1 MLLSNNFFNRA
12 IMLTLLATSLTACG
26 GGGSSNSDSSNPIPA
41 PTPTPIP
48 TPIPNPTPIP
58 TSPNT
63 ITPTNS
69 AVELAAIKLLNENR
83 SQCGFG
89 SLTANQNL
97 NLTAMNHANYMASVT
112 ETNKQPFASHEEQAE
127 TGLLDTGITNPYYSG
142 IDLATRLNPST
153 WGEKAVSTHYD
164 YQAQGENISLSNFST
179 NNSSY
184 TVNDTATVEAM
195 LYNLFAAPYHLRSL
209 VYPQFTEVG
218 LSYQLV
224 KWTANNEI
232 NHTSLLEIVSALP
245 SSQKYIENTK
255 LLNFPCDG
263 VTTDYKLT
271 DETPNPFGTTRD
283 LKYQPIGQPIYVL
296 APFDKTIAEATAT
309 ITQNGTSIGMIHT
322 LTSLSDPNKLLSK
335 NEVIFI
341 PDLPLKLNTGYQ
353 VSYQLVYNDG
363 QKTTNQFTFKTRP

>member
-1 MLLSNNFFNRA
+1 MDMLLSNNFFNRA
-12 IMLTLLATSLTACG
+12 IMLTLLATLLTACG
-26 GGGSSNSDSSNPIPA
+26 GGGSGNSDSSLTPSS
-41 PTPTPIP
+41 TTSPTPIP
-48 TPIPNPTPIP
+48 TPT
-58 TSPNT
+58 
-63 ITPTNS
+63 TNS
-69 AVELAAIKLLNENR
+69 TVELAAIKLLNENR

-97 NLTAMNHANYMASVT
+97 NLTAMNHASYMASVT
-112 ETNKQPFASHEEQAE
+112 ETNKQPFASHEERVE

-153 WGEKAVSTHYD
+153 LGKKAVSTHYD
-164 YQAQGENISLSNFST
+164 YQGQGENISLSNFST
-179 NNSSY
+179 KDSSY
-184 TVNDTATVEAM
+184 TIDDTAKVEAM
-195 LYNLFAAPYHLRSL
+195 LYHLFAAPYHLRSL

-245 SSQKYIENTK
+245 FSQKYIENTK

-263 VTTDYKLT
+263 VTTDYELR

-283 LKYQPIGQPIYVL
+283 LKDHPTGQPVYVL
-296 APFDKTIAEATAT
+296 APFDKTIAEATAA
-309 ITQNGTSIGMIHT
+309 ITQNGTSIGMIQT

-341 PDLPLKLNTGYQ
+341 PDLPLKPNTGYQ

>member
-1 MLLSNNFFNRA
+1 MDTLLSNNFFNRA
-12 IMLTLLATSLTACG
+12 ILLTLLATSLTACG
-26 GGGSSNSDSSNPIPA
+26 GGGESSNSDSSSTPSS
-41 PTPTPIP
+41 PTPIP
-48 TPIPNPTPIP
+48 TPT
-58 TSPNT
+58 
-63 ITPTNS
+63 TNS
-69 AVELAAIKLLNENR
+69 TVELAAMKLLNENR

-89 SLTANQNL
+89 TLTANQNL
-97 NLTAMNHANYMASVT
+97 NLTAINHANYMASVT

-142 IDLATRLNPST
+142 IDLATRLNPLT
-153 WGEKAVSTHYD
+153 LGKNAVNTHYT
-164 YQAQGENISLSNFST
+164 YQAQGENISLSNFSIKD
-179 NNSSY
+179 SSY
-184 TVNDTATVEAM
+184 TVNDAATVESM
-195 LYNLFAAPYHLRSL
+195 LYNLFAAPYHLRTL

-255 LLNFPCDG
+255 LLNFPCNG
-263 VTTDYKLT
+263 ITTDYKLE
-271 DETPNPFGTTRD
+271 DETPNPFGTTRN
-283 LKYQPIGQPIYVL
+283 LKDQPTGQPVYVL

-309 ITQNGTSIGMIHT
+309 ITQNGTSIGVIHT

-341 PDLPLKLNTGYQ
+341 PDLPLKPNTSYQ

>member
-1 MLLSNNFFNRA
+1 MDTLLSNNFFNRA

-26 GGGSSNSDSSNPIPA
+26 GGGSSNSDSSNPSPIPA
-41 PTPTPIP
+41 PTPTP
-48 TPIPNPTPIP
+48 TPIP
-58 TSPNT
+58 TSPTT

-69 AVELAAIKLLNENR
+69 AVELAAMNLLNKNR

-142 IDLATRLNPST
+142 IDLATRLNPLT
-153 WGEKAVSTHYD
+153 LGKNAVSTHYD
-164 YQAQGENISLSNFST
+164 YQAEGENISLLNVST
-179 NNSSY
+179 KDSDY

-195 LYNLFAAPYHLRSL
+195 LYNLFAAPYHLRTL

-224 KWTANNEI
+224 KWTVNNQI

-263 VTTDYKLT
+263 VTTGYELT

-283 LKYQPIGQPIYVL
+283 LKDQPIGQPVYVL

-322 LTSLSDPNKLLSK
+322 LTSLYDPNKLLSK

-341 PDLPLKLNTGYQ
+341 PDLPLKPNTGYQ

>member
-1 MLLSNNFFNRA
+1 MDTLLSNNFFNRA
-12 IMLTLLATSLTACG
+12 IILTLLATSLTACG
-26 GGGSSNSDSSNPIPA
+26 GGGSSNSDSSNPT

-48 TPIPNPTPIP
+48 TSPT
-58 TSPNT
+58 T

-69 AVELAAIKLLNENR
+69 AVELVAMKLLNENR

-97 NLTAMNHANYMASVT
+97 NLTAMNHASYIASVT
-112 ETNKQPFASHEEQAE
+112 EINKQPFASHEEQAE
-127 TGLLDTGITNPYYSG
+127 TGLLDTGIINPYYSG

-153 WGEKAVSTHYD
+153 LGKNAVSTHYD
-164 YQAQGENISLSNFST
+164 DQAQGENISLSNFST
-179 NNSSY
+179 KDSGY

-195 LYNLFAAPYHLRSL
+195 LYNLFAAPYHLRTL

-224 KWTANNEI
+224 KWTVNNQI

-271 DETPNPFGTTRD
+271 DETPNPFGTTRN
-283 LKYQPIGQPIYVL
+283 LKDQPIGQPVYVL
-296 APFDKTIAEATAT
+296 APFDKIIKDAT
-309 ITQNGTSIGMIHT
+309 ISMTINGQSVGVIHK
-322 LTSLSDPNKLLSK
+322 LMAANDPNRSLKD
-335 NEVIFI
+335 NEIVFM
-341 PDLPLKLNTGYQ
+341 PDRELQPSSTYQ
-353 VSYQLVYNDG
+353 VSYQLSYTDG
-363 QKTTNQFTFKTRP
+363 TYSQPRSFSFATQPKL

>member
-1 MLLSNNFFNRA
+1 MDTLLSNNFFNRA
-12 IMLTLLATSLTACG
+12 IILTLLATSLTACG
-26 GGGSSNSDSSNPIPA
+26 GGGESGNSGSSSTPSSS
-41 PTPTPIP
+41 TLPTPIP
-48 TPIPNPTPIP
+48 TPT
-58 TSPNT
+58 
-63 ITPTNS
+63 TNS
-69 AVELAAIKLLNENR
+69 TVELAAMKLLNENR

-97 NLTAMNHANYMASVT
+97 NLTAMNHANYLASVT

-127 TGLLDTGITNPYYSG
+127 TGLLDTGITNPYHSG
-142 IDLATRLNPST
+142 INLTARLNPST
-153 WGEKAVSTHYD
+153 LGKNAVNTHYN
-164 YQAQGENISLSNFST
+164 YQAQGENISLSNVST
-179 NNSSY
+179 KDSSY

-218 LSYQLV
+218 VSYQLV

-263 VTTDYKLT
+263 VTTDYQLT
-271 DETPNPFGTTRD
+271 DETPNPFGTTRN
-283 LKYQPIGQPIYVL
+283 LKDQPTGQPVYVL

-322 LTSLSDPNKLLSK
+322 LTSLSDPNQLLSK

-341 PDLPLKLNTGYQ
+341 PDLPLKPNTSYQ

-363 QKTTNQFTFKTRP
+363 QKTTHQFTFKTRPS

>member
-1 MLLSNNFFNRA
+1 MHTLLSNNFFNRA
-12 IMLTLLATSLTACG
+12 IILTLLATSLTACG
-26 GGGSSNSDSSNPIPA
+26 GGGSGNSDSSNPAPIPA
-41 PTPTPIP
+41 PT
-48 TPIPNPTPIP
+48 PNPTPIP
-58 TSPNT
+58 TSPTT

-69 AVELAAIKLLNENR
+69 AVELAAMKLLNENR

-142 IDLATRLNPST
+142 IDLATRLNPLT
-153 WGEKAVSTHYD
+153 LGKNAVSTHYD
-164 YQAQGENISLSNFST
+164 YQGQGENISLSNFST
-179 NNSSY
+179 KDSSY

-271 DETPNPFGTTRD
+271 DETPNPFGTTRN
-283 LKYQPIGQPIYVL
+283 LKYQPTGQPVYVL
-296 APFDKTIAEATAT
+296 APSDKIIKDAT
-309 ITQNGTSIGMIHT
+309 ISMTINGQSVGVIHK
-322 LTSLSDPNKLLSK
+322 LMAANDPNRLLK
-335 NEVIFI
+335 DNEIVFM
-341 PDLPLKLNTGYQ
+341 PDRELQPSSTYQ
-353 VSYQLVYNDG
+353 VSYQLFYTDG
-363 QKTTNQFTFKTRP
+363 TYSQPRSFSFATQPKL

>member
-1 MLLSNNFFNRA
+1 
-12 IMLTLLATSLTACG
+12 
-26 GGGSSNSDSSNPIPA
+26 
-41 PTPTPIP
+41 
-48 TPIPNPTPIP
+48 
-58 TSPNT
+58 
-63 ITPTNS
+63 
-69 AVELAAIKLLNENR
+69 
-83 SQCGFG
+83 
-89 SLTANQNL
+89 
-97 NLTAMNHANYMASVT
+97 MASVT

-153 WGEKAVSTHYD
+153 LGKKAVSTHYD

-179 NNSSY
+179 KDTSY

-218 LSYQLV
+218 LSYQLI

-271 DETPNPFGTTRD
+271 DETPNPFGTTRN
-283 LKYQPIGQPIYVL
+283 LKNQPTGQPVYVL

-322 LTSLSDPNKLLSK
+322 LTSLSDLNKKLSK

-341 PDLPLKLNTGYQ
+341 PDLPLKPNTGYQ

>member
-1 MLLSNNFFNRA
+1 MDTLLSNNFFNRA
-12 IMLTLLATSLTACG
+12 IILTLLATSLTACG
-26 GGGSSNSDSSNPIPA
+26 GGGESGNSDSSSTPSSPTSPI
-41 PTPTPIP
+41 PIP
-48 TPIPNPTPIP
+48 TPT
-58 TSPNT
+58 
-63 ITPTNS
+63 TNS
-69 AVELAAIKLLNENR
+69 TVELAAMKLLNENR

-97 NLTAMNHANYMASVT
+97 NLTAMNHAKYMASVT
-112 ETNKQPFASHEEQAE
+112 EINKQPFASHNEQAE
-127 TGLLDTGITNPYYSG
+127 AGLSATGITNPYYSG
-142 IDLATRLNPST
+142 IDLVTRLKPST
-153 WGEKAVSTHYD
+153 LGKNAVSTHYAS
-164 YQAQGENISLSNFST
+164 QAEGENISLSNFST
-179 NNSSY
+179 KDTSY

-271 DETPNPFGTTRD
+271 DETPNPFGTTRN
-283 LKYQPIGQPIYVL
+283 LKYQPTGQPVYVL
-296 APFDKTIAEATAT
+296 APSGKIITDATAT
-309 ITQNGTSIGMIHT
+309 ITQNGASIGMIHT
-322 LTSLSDPNKLLSK
+322 LTSLSDPNKLLNK

-341 PDLPLKLNTGYQ
+341 PDLPLKPNTSYQ
-353 VSYQLVYNDG
+353 VSYQLVFNDG
-363 QKTTNQFTFKTRP
+363 QKTTHQFTFKTRP